1 MAPQPFKLSILDPL
15 PSFQEQNKPM
25 KLPHRFD
32 NLVVVQ
38 AVYRTSV
45 VVESAWWNLKPVV
58 GASLQVSK
66 AVTGLVI
73 AVTKAVPEPFSPKTS

>member
-1 MAPQPFKLSILDPL
+1 MAPQPFKLSMLDPV

-38 AVYRTSV
+38 SLKSTSV
-45 VVESAWWNLKPVV
+45 GVKSAWWNLKPVV
-58 GASLQVSK
+58 GASLPVSK
-66 AVTGLVI
+66 AVTFLVI
-73 AVTKAVPEPFSPKTS
+73 AVTKAAPEPFCPKTS